1 MGTPLGAADA
11 AAHKA
16 RWGEV
21 VNGMALHKSVQDA
34 MCDYFTGRGEKL
46 PSLPW
51 ALDGHTD
58 DAWKRR
64 WTARLHAAGITDEGD
79 EEDFILWLRA
89 RQAPKASGYVASN
102 QVQVVLESLESNGV
116 IVPVAAAA
124 AAQAQYAASED
135 ASEQDQCTS
144 AKCAFMI
151 LLGKAP
157 SAKQAFEYNEQK
169 ASLGS
174 GTMVDLLNSDEYR
187 KSFKSTSACQLPNLE
202 RAIKSEPL
210 FNEWQV
216 RTGKMLHTAGLP
228 KAAFRLQE
236 VVGAADSVGKGDWNV
251 KAAYLSHYFFYEHR
265 GLGLPV
271 KKCAESMGV
280 ALAARGALPLK
291 SPSVKSF
298 ESDTASVASF
308 QSHASSS
315 AFSSASTMEAT
326 IASAVSAALKP
337 VIEKI
342 DGRFDTLEQRVTT
355 FEKQC
360 RFCGRAWCPMLKG
373 GPPCREAIRAATSS
387 DIVKKDQ
394 E

>member
-1 MGTPLGAADA
+1 MLGSMATPLGAADE

-157 SAKQAFEYNEQK
+157 SAKQSFEYNEQK

-174 GTMVDLLNSDEYR
+174 GTMVDL
-187 KSFKSTSACQLPNLE
+187 P
-202 RAIKSEPL
+202 
-210 FNEWQV
+210 
-216 RTGKMLHTAGLP
+216 
-228 KAAFRLQE
+228 
-236 VVGAADSVGKGDWNV
+236 
-251 KAAYLSHYFFYEHR
+251 
-265 GLGLPV
+265 
-271 KKCAESMGV
+271 
-280 ALAARGALPLK
+280 
-291 SPSVKSF
+291 
-298 ESDTASVASF
+298 
-308 QSHASSS
+308 
-315 AFSSASTMEAT
+315 
-326 IASAVSAALKP
+326 
-337 VIEKI
+337 
-342 DGRFDTLEQRVTT
+342 
-355 FEKQC
+355 
-360 RFCGRAWCPMLKG
+360 
-373 GPPCREAIRAATSS
+373 
-387 DIVKKDQ
+387 
-394 E
+394 